1 MVWVAERV
9 GKGWSR
15 ACASWLLGG
24 ACSLAIATGANAQP
38 RSFSV
43 PAGDLRTALTSY
55 ARQAG
60 VQLIYRT
67 DDLRGVRSPGVR
79 GALSPQ
85 GALEEVLRGT
95 GFHVRRDASG
105 AVAIVRGPA
114 RPAVPVRAAPKPAP
128 VHLTPDG
135 APFDPLSP
143 VEVEG
148 LIVTGTRLPDPNLTS
163 MRPVAAVSNN
173 EIRLQGAT
181 RIEDVLNGLPQA
193 FGGQGSEVS
202 NGATGIATVDLRAL
216 GPARTLVLIDG
227 RRMAP
232 GDPTLPVTDLNFIP
246 AQLVDRIDV
255 VTGGAS
261 AVYGADAV
269 AGVVN
274 FIMLK
279 NFEGV
284 RLDAQYSVYQH
295 HNRSPLGDLVRARG
309 YDIPEEHVMDGAV
322 TDLTAVIG
330 IGSGD
335 ARANATFYATWRKT
349 DSVLLDKRDF
359 ASCPLQEL
367 PTSNGFVCS
376 GSNTTN
382 PALILSNDRLFAGLP
397 YDLVVSGGGF
407 RPFDSPTDTFNFAP
421 YNYFQRPD
429 ERYTFGGFAHYEL
442 SRAADVYTQLM
453 FMDDDTKAAIA
464 PSGIF
469 GQTFNLPCSSPLLS
483 PSQAATLCTEAGL
496 GAAESANL
504 LIFRRN
510 VEGGSRQ
517 DDLRHTGYRI
527 VGGVR
532 GDIGSSWS
540 YDVYGQH
547 SEVAF
552 EEAFRNDFSLSR
564 IALALDAV
572 RDPATGEIVC
582 RSALDPRTPVTL
594 RGCVPYDIF
603 SPAGP
608 SQAALAYLQTPGFAR
623 GFTTEQVVSGQ
634 VTGQLG
640 DYGVRSPW
648 SNDGVE
654 VAAGAEYRR
663 EELRIDYG
671 VAFLTGDMAGQG
683 GPQTD
688 VNGAFDLLDV
698 FGELR
703 VPLAEERPWLNGLWL
718 EAGYRHSGSSALG
731 QSDAW
736 KLTLDWKPGKDLR
749 IRAGYNRSV
758 RAPNI
763 LELFTPTSITQGLAN
778 DPCAGPTPILGLA
791 ECANTGVSAAQYG
804 RVPQNAFGF
813 YDSLVGGNP
822 ELAPET
828 ADSFALGFVVTP
840 ARFAGFSLSLDYFDI
855 RVDGAIARLTGDFIL
870 NSCARTGDP
879 GFCRQV
885 HRDVRNGSLFT
896 GDGFVEDR
904 VVNIASLRTT
914 GLDLEAN
921 YRPPLASWGL
931 DNVGA
936 LDLSLIGS
944 WLGSLET
951 APGLPAPTDPNVTSY
966 DCAGLYGS
974 SVCGPP
980 NPRWRHRLR
989 ATWSTPADGL
999 SVSLAWRHFGGAT
1012 SENIGSDNP
1021 FFDSTPQPPA
1031 TARLPAQNYIDVSA
1045 TWRFRDSYTVRAGV
1059 NNLFDLDPPI
1069 VGSLLGGADPR
1080 FNGNTYPVVYQALG
1094 RFIFLGLTA
1103 DF

>member
-1 MVWVAERV
+1 MVVGGRRV

-24 ACSLAIATGANAQP
+24 ACSLAMAAAASAQP
-38 RSFSV
+38 RSFDV
-43 PAGDLRTALTSY
+43 PAGDLRAALTAY

-67 DDLRGVRSPGVR
+67 DDLRGVRSPGAR
-79 GALSPQ
+79 GPLSTQ
-85 GALEEVLRGT
+85 GALDRILRGT

-114 RPAVPVRAAPKPAP
+114 PAP
-128 VHLTPDG
+128 EPVQPAFAPPPVYLTSDG
-135 APFDPLSP
+135 RPFDPLSP
-143 VEVEG
+143 VEIEG

-163 MRPVAAVSNN
+163 MRPVAAVSSN

-193 FGGQGSEVS
+193 FAGQGSEVS

-295 HNRSPLGDLVRARG
+295 HNGNPVGDVVRARG
-309 YDIPEEHVMDGAV
+309 YRTPEGEVMDGAV

-330 IGSGD
+330 IGAGD
-335 ARANATFYATWRKT
+335 GRGNATFYATWRKT
-349 DSVLLDKRDF
+349 DPVLLDKRDF

-367 PTSNGFVCS
+367 ATSGFQCS

-382 PALILSNDRLFAGLP
+382 PALIISNDRLFAGLP
-397 YDLVVSGGGF
+397 YDLVVSNGGF
-407 RPFDSPTDTFNFAP
+407 RPFESPADTFNFAP

-483 PSQAATLCTEAGL
+483 AEQVATLCTETGL
-496 GAAESANL
+496 GAADSANV

-532 GDIGSSWS
+532 GDISSTWS
-540 YDVYGQH
+540 YDVYGQI

-552 EEAFRNDFSLSR
+552 DEAFRNDYSLAR
-564 IALALDAV
+564 TALALDAV
-572 RDPATGEIVC
+572 RDPATGELVC

-594 RGCVPYDIF
+594 RGCAPYDIF

-623 GFTTEQVVSGQ
+623 GLTTEQVVSGQ
-634 VTGQLG
+634 LTGQLG

-654 VAAGAEYRR
+654 VAIGAEYRR
-663 EELRIDYG
+663 EELQIDYD
-671 VAFLTGDMAGQG
+671 VAFLSGDMAGQG
-683 GPQTD
+683 GPATN
-688 VNGAFDLLDV
+688 VRGAFDLVDV

-703 VPLAEERPWLNGLWL
+703 VPVAGDRPWLKGLWL
-718 EAGYRHSGSSALG
+718 ETGYRHSGSSILG
-731 QSDAW
+731 SADAW
-736 KLTLDWKPGKDLR
+736 KLTLDWTPSTDLR
-749 IRAGYNRSV
+749 IRAGYNRAV

-763 LELFTPTSITQGLAN
+763 LELFTPTSIVQGLAN
-778 DPCAGPTPILGLA
+778 DPCAGPTPILGPA
-791 ECANTGVSAAQYG
+791 QCANTGVSAAQYG
-804 RVPQNAFGF
+804 RVPENAFGF
-813 YDSLVGGNP
+813 YDTLVGGNP
-822 ELAPET
+822 GLAPET
-828 ADSFALGFVVTP
+828 ADTFALGFVATP
-840 ARFAGFSLSLDYFDI
+840 GWLAGFSLSLDYYDI
-855 RVDGAIARLTGDFIL
+855 RVNGAITRLTGDFIL
-870 NSCARTGDP
+870 NSCAQSGDAA
-879 GFCRQV
+879 FCGQV
-885 HRDVRNGSLFT
+885 HRDVHNGSLFT

-904 VVNIASLRTT
+904 VVNVASLRTT

-921 YRPPLASWGL
+921 YRPPLADWGL
-931 DNVGA
+931 DGIGA
-936 LDLSLIGS
+936 VDVSMIGA

-951 APGLPAPTDPNVTSY
+951 TPGLPAPTNLAVTSY

-989 ATWSTPADGL
+989 VIWSTPANGL
-999 SVSLAWRHFGGAT
+999 SVSVAWRHFGGAAN
-1012 SENIGSDNP
+1012 ENVGSDNP
-1021 FFDSTPQPPA
+1021 FFDSTPEPPA
-1031 TARLPAQNYIDVSA
+1031 TAHLPAQNYIDVSA
-1045 TWRFRDSYTVRAGV
+1045 TWRFQDSFTVRAGV

-1094 RFIFLGLTA
+1094 RFVFVGLTA